1 VVVACE
7 KPATGLKANI
17 AVRQAAII
25 EFFLV
30 FICTFSFFP
39 VKVQVAE
46 ACATVNS
53 SGGAGG

>member
-1 VVVACE
+1 
-7 KPATGLKANI
+7 
-17 AVRQAAII
+17 
-25 EFFLV
+25 V